1 MDNLGLATGEIFL
14 LCAICVILIG
24 DLYVRENQRPLAYL
38 LAQVSLIGTLLIT
51 WSVAPESGSATAFG
65 GSFVMDQMSVVCK
78 TWILVVSIGVFLYSR
93 DYVNSRNI
101 TNGEYYTLA
110 LCGVLGMMIMVSSST
125 MLTLYLG
132 LELLSL
138 SLYALVALNR
148 KDARSSEAAMKYFVL
163 GALASG
169 ALLYGISMI
178 YGATGSLHFSAISAE
193 LATDA
198 DSTAAVF
205 GLAFLV
211 VGIAFKFGAA
221 PFHMWVPDVYDGAP
235 TSVTLY
241 ISSAPKIAAFALA
254 MRFLVD
260 GLETAHSNWQGMLI
274 ILSLLSIAL
283 GNVIAIAQVSIKRM
297 LAYSTISHVG
307 FILLGI
313 LSGSEQGYSA
323 SMFYAITYAFTSMGA
338 FGIILALD
346 RAGARTGEEV
356 QLLTDLRG
364 LFRRNPV
371 YAAVMMLLLV
381 SMAGVPPTVGFYA
394 KLAVL
399 GAVVQAELVWLAVVA
414 VVFSVV
420 GAFYYLR
427 VIKYM
432 FFDDPAETQPV
443 LAAFDVKVGLAING
457 AAILLFG
464 VFPGLIMAA
473 CVAAFGS

>member
-24 DLYVRENQRPLAYL
+24 DLYVREDQRPLAYL
-38 LAQVSLIGTLLIT
+38 LAQVSLIGTLLLT
-51 WSVAPESGSATAFG
+51 WSVAPETGSATAFG
-65 GSFVMDQMSVVCK
+65 GSFVVDQMSNVCK

-110 LCGVLGMMIMVSSST
+110 LCGVLGMMIMVSSNT

-178 YGATGSLHFSAISAE
+178 YGATGSLHFSAISQA
-193 LATDA
+193 LATEA

-211 VGIAFKFGAA
+211 VGIGFKFGAA

-235 TSVTLY
+235 TSVALY

-260 GLETAHSNWQGMLI
+260 GLESAHSNWQGMLI
-274 ILSLLSIAL
+274 VLSVLSIVL
-283 GNVIAIAQVSIKRM
+283 GNVIALAQVSIKRM

-338 FGIILALD
+338 FGIILAMD
-346 RAGARTGEEV
+346 RMGADV

-364 LFRRNPV
+364 LFRRNPI
-371 YAAVMMLLLV
+371 YAGVMMLLLV

-399 GAVVQAELVWLAVVA
+399 GAVVQAELVWLAIVA

-432 FFDDPAETQPV
+432 FFDEPAETLPV
-443 LAAFDVKVGLAING
+443 LAAFDVKLGLTING

-473 CVAAFGS
+473 CVAAFSG

>member
-1 MDNLGLATGEIFL
+1 MDNIGLATGEIFL

-24 DLYVRENQRPLAYL
+24 DLFVSENRRQMSYL
-38 LAQVSLIGTLLIT
+38 LSQLTLVITLILT
-51 WSVAPESGSATAFG
+51 WVVAPETGSATAFG
-65 GSFVMDQMSVVCK
+65 GSFVMDPMSKLCK
-78 TWILVVSIGVFLYSR
+78 SWILVVSIGVFLYSR
-93 DYVNSRNI
+93 DYINARRI
-101 TNGEYYTLA
+101 MNGEYYTLA
-110 LCGVLGMMIMVSSST
+110 LSGVLGMMIMVSSST

-148 KDARSSEAAMKYFVL
+148 TDEKSSEAAMKYFVL

-178 YGATGSLHFSAISAE
+178 YGATGSLHFDVIAAKLGEDSS
-193 LATDA
+193 
-198 DSTAAVF
+198 STAAVF
-205 GLAFLV
+205 GLAFVV

-221 PFHMWVPDVYDGAP
+221 PFHMWVPDVYEGAP

-241 ISSAPKIAAFALA
+241 ISSAPKIAAFAIS

-260 GLETAHSNWQGMLI
+260 GLETAHASWQGMLI
-274 ILSLLSIAL
+274 ILSVLSIVI
-283 GNVIAIAQVSIKRM
+283 GNVIALAQVSIKRM

-307 FILLGI
+307 FILMGI
-313 LSGSEQGYSA
+313 LAGNDQGYSA
-323 SMFYAITYAFTSMGA
+323 SMFYAITYALTSMGA
-338 FGIILALD
+338 FGILLAMG
-346 RAGARTGEEV
+346 RAGVEIN
-356 QLLTDLRG
+356 LLTDLRG

-371 YAAVMMLLLV
+371 YAAVMMVLLV

-399 GAVVQAELVWLAVVA
+399 NAVVQADLVWLAVLA

-432 FFDDPAETQPV
+432 FFDEPAETQPV
-443 LAAFDVKVGLAING
+443 DSSLDVQVGLTING
-457 AAILLFG
+457 AAMILFG

-473 CVAAFGS
+473 CVAAFAG

>member
-1 MDNLGLATGEIFL
+1 MDNLGLATPEIFL

-24 DLYVRENQRPLAYL
+24 DLYVREDQRPLAYL
-38 LAQVSLIGTLLIT
+38 LAQVSLIGTLLLT
-51 WSVAPESGSATAFG
+51 WSIAPETGGATAFG

-78 TWILVVSIGVFLYSR
+78 TWILAVSIGVFLYSR

-148 KDARSSEAAMKYFVL
+148 KDVRSSEAAMKYFVL

-178 YGATGSLHFSAISAE
+178 YGATGSLHFNAISTA

-211 VGIAFKFGAA
+211 VGIGFKFGAA

-260 GLETAHSNWQGMLI
+260 GLENAHSNWQGMLI
-274 ILSLLSIAL
+274 ILSLMSIVL

-338 FGIILALD
+338 FGIILAMD
-346 RAGARTGEEV
+346 RVGADV

-371 YAAVMMLLLV
+371 YALVMMLLLV
-381 SMAGVPPTVGFYA
+381 SMAGVPPMVGFYA

-399 GAVVQAELVWLAVVA
+399 SAVVQADLVWLAVVA
-414 VVFSVV
+414 VIFSVV

-432 FFDDPAETQPV
+432 FFDEPAETQPV
-443 LAAFDVKVGLAING
+443 LAAFDVKVGLSING
-457 AAILLFG
+457 AAVLLFG

-473 CVAAFGS
+473 CVAAFSG

>member
-1 MDNLGLATGEIFL
+1 MDNLGLATPEIFL

-24 DLYVRENQRPLAYL
+24 DLYVREDQRPLAYL
-38 LAQVSLIGTLLIT
+38 LAQVSLIGTLLLT
-51 WSVAPESGSATAFG
+51 WSIAPEIGSATAFG

-78 TWILVVSIGVFLYSR
+78 TWILAVSIGVFLYSR
-93 DYVNSRNI
+93 DYINSRNI

-148 KDARSSEAAMKYFVL
+148 KDVRSSEAAMKYFVL

-178 YGATGSLHFSAISAE
+178 YGATGSLHFDAISNA

-211 VGIAFKFGAA
+211 VGIGFKFGAA
-221 PFHMWVPDVYDGAP
+221 PFHMWVPDVYEGAP

-260 GLETAHSNWQGMLI
+260 GLENAHSNWQGMLI
-274 ILSLLSIAL
+274 ILSVMSIVL

-338 FGIILALD
+338 FGIILAMD
-346 RAGARTGEEV
+346 RVGADV

-399 GAVVQAELVWLAVVA
+399 SAVVQADLVWLAVVA
-414 VVFSVV
+414 VIFSVV

-432 FFDDPAETQPV
+432 FFDEPAETQPV
-443 LAAFDVKVGLAING
+443 LAAFDVKVGLSING

-473 CVAAFGS
+473 CVAAFSG

>member
-1 MDNLGLATGEIFL
+1 MDNLGLATPEIFL

-24 DLYVRENQRPLAYL
+24 DLYVREDQRPLAYL
-38 LAQVSLIGTLLIT
+38 LAQVSLIGTLLLT
-51 WSVAPESGSATAFG
+51 WSIAPETGGATAFG

-78 TWILVVSIGVFLYSR
+78 TWILAVSIGVFLYSR

-178 YGATGSLHFSAISAE
+178 YGATGSLHFNAISTA

-211 VGIAFKFGAA
+211 VGIGFKFGAA

-260 GLETAHSNWQGMLI
+260 GLENAHSNWQGMLI
-274 ILSLLSIAL
+274 ILSLMSIVL

-338 FGIILALD
+338 FGIILAMD
-346 RAGARTGEEV
+346 RVGADV

-371 YAAVMMLLLV
+371 YALVMMLLLV
-381 SMAGVPPTVGFYA
+381 SMAGVPPMVGFYA

-399 GAVVQAELVWLAVVA
+399 SAVVQADLVWLAVVA
-414 VVFSVV
+414 VIFSVV

-432 FFDDPAETQPV
+432 FFDEPAETQPV
-443 LAAFDVKVGLAING
+443 LAAFDVKVGLSING
-457 AAILLFG
+457 AAVLLFG

-473 CVAAFGS
+473 CVAAFSG

>member
-1 MDNLGLATGEIFL
+1 MDNLGLATPEIFL

-24 DLYVRENQRPLAYL
+24 DLYVREDQRPLAYL
-38 LAQVSLIGTLLIT
+38 LAQVSLIGTLLLT
-51 WSVAPESGSATAFG
+51 WSIAPETGGATAFG

-78 TWILVVSIGVFLYSR
+78 TWILAVSIGVFLYSR

-178 YGATGSLHFSAISAE
+178 YGATGSLHFNAISTA

-211 VGIAFKFGAA
+211 VGIGFKFGAA

-260 GLETAHSNWQGMLI
+260 GLENAHSNWQGMLI
-274 ILSLLSIAL
+274 ILSLMSIVL

-338 FGIILALD
+338 FGIILAMD
-346 RAGARTGEEV
+346 RVGADV

-371 YAAVMMLLLV
+371 YALVMMLLLV
-381 SMAGVPPTVGFYA
+381 SMAGVPPLVGFYA

-399 GAVVQAELVWLAVVA
+399 SAVVQADLVWLAVVA
-414 VVFSVV
+414 VIFSVV

-432 FFDDPAETQPV
+432 FFDEPAETQPV
-443 LAAFDVKVGLAING
+443 LAAFDVKVGLSING
-457 AAILLFG
+457 AAVLLFG

-473 CVAAFGS
+473 CVAAFSG

>member
-1 MDNLGLATGEIFL
+1 MDNLVLASPEIFL

-24 DLYVRENQRPLAYL
+24 DLYVSAEKQLFAYQL
-38 LAQVSLIGTLLIT
+38 SQVALVFTLLLT
-51 WSVAPESGSATAFG
+51 WSVAPETGSMQAFG
-65 GSFVMDQMSVVCK
+65 GTFVLDQMSVVLKC
-78 TWILVVSIGVFLYSR
+78 WILAVSIGVLLYSR
-93 DYVNSRNI
+93 DYVNDRKI

-110 LCGVLGMMIMVSSST
+110 LSGVLGMMIMVSSST

-138 SLYALVALNR
+138 SLYALTALNR
-148 KDARSSEAAMKYFVL
+148 VDERSAEAAMKYFVL

-178 YGATGSLHFSAISAE
+178 YGATGSLGFDDISTS
-193 LATDA
+193 LATGGQ
-198 DSTAAVF
+198 SNAAVF
-205 GLAFLV
+205 GLAFV
-211 VGIAFKFGAA
+211 VAGIAFKFGAV

-254 MRFLVD
+254 IRFLVD
-260 GLETAHSNWQGMLI
+260 GLESVHSSWQDMLI
-274 ILSLLSIAL
+274 ILAVLSIVVGNLIAL
-283 GNVIAIAQVSIKRM
+283 AQINIKRM

-313 LSGSEQGYSA
+313 LAGSDKGYSA
-323 SMFYAITYAFTSMGA
+323 AMFYAITYAFTSMGA
-338 FGIILALD
+338 FGIILAMD
-346 RAGARTGEEV
+346 RMGADV
-356 QLLTDLRG
+356 NLLTDLRG

-371 YAAVMMLLLV
+371 YAFVMLLLMI
-381 SMAGVPPTVGFYA
+381 SMTGVPPTVGFYA

-399 GAVVQAELVWLAVVA
+399 SAVVNAGLVWLAVIA

-432 FFDDPAETQPV
+432 FFDEPV
-443 LAAFDVKVGLAING
+443 EPMPVIAALDVQLGIAANG
-457 AAILLFG
+457 AMIVLFG
-464 VFPGLIMAA
+464 IFPGLIMAA
-473 CVAAFGS
+473 CVAAFAS